1 MSDQDVE
8 DVVEAVSEVVK
19 QFRKPR
25 YIGNASYAKMMER

>member
-8 DVVEAVSEVVK
+8 DVLEAVSEVVR

-25 YIGNASYAKMMER
+25 YSAQH